1 MHPLHKFI
9 LERDLSFQE
18 FIDRFKP
25 GLSRSF
31 LSDVC
36 HGKRNLSKGSA
47 VKISQITGI
56 PAEILIFPEA
66 AHKYANVMKEHCK
79 TKDAI
84 VCKHMQT
91 QYVTDKM

>member
-1 MHPLHKFI
+1 MHPLYKFI
-9 LERDLSFQE
+9 LERDLSFQG
-18 FIDRFKP
+18 FIDEFKP

-31 LSDVC
+31 LYEVC
-36 HGKRNLSKGSA
+36 HGKRNLSKVSA
-47 VKISQITGI
+47 LKISEVTKI
-56 PAEILIFPEA
+56 PAEVLIFPEA
-66 AHKYANVMKEHCK
+66 AHKYASVTKEHCK